1 MSVITPAPGNLMT
14 NYSSPEK
21 NWFAIRTKP
30 HQEEKAHF
38 QYLRQGFEVY
48 LPRILRVRSHAR
60 QRKEVLRPF
69 FPGYLFLHLAPEE
82 RNWPTIAATIGALAP
97 VRFGDLYPPVPDEVI
112 EELRNHEDQS
122 GVLPATIEL
131 CHLNVGDIVQVA
143 RGSRAGII
151 GTLKQIVDKDRVLV
165 LLELLKRETLV
176 EVPATAVQPA

>member
-1 MSVITPAPGNLMT
+1 MHLMT
-14 NYSSPEK
+14 TYYSSEK

-30 HQEEKAHF
+30 FQEEKAHF

-60 QRKEVLRPF
+60 QKKEVLRPF
-69 FPGYLFLHLAPEE
+69 FPGYLFLHLAQEE
-82 RNWPTIAATIGALAP
+82 RNWSTIAATIGALAP

-112 EELRNHEDQS
+112 EELKNQEDQS

-131 CHLNVGDIVQVA
+131 CRLNVGDIVQVT
-143 RGSRAGII
+143 RGSRAGMIV

-165 LLELLKRETLV
+165 LLELLKREIPV
-176 EVPATAVQPA
+176 VVPATAVQLAG